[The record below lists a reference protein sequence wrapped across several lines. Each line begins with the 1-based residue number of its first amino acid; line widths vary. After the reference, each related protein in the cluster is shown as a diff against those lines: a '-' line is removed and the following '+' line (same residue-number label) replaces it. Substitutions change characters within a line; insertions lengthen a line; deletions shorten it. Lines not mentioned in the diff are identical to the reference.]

1 MTTQISQQ
9 DQKKFIFLLL
19 FFLLGNF
26 LIGFVEPFIYDYFY
40 IHRYRIFNS
49 RFYIFSDFFRAF
61 IVLGFGFFSAYF
73 IYTKS
78 SKTTFHLIT
87 KYILIIYYVLFI
99 YILSFCVYYSPLSY
113 LSSIIYT
120 KSNYNEWTDIRK
132 YINKQLVIE
141 QTSKG

>member
-1 MTTQISQQ
+1 MTTQENQT
-9 DQKKFIFLLL
+9 KLIFLLF
-19 FFLLGNF
+19 FFLLGN
-26 LIGFVEPFIYDYFY
+26 LLVGFAEPFIYDHFY
-40 IHRYRIFNS
+40 MHRYRIFNS
-49 RFYIFSDFFRAF
+49 RFYIFADFFRAF

-78 SKTTFHLIT
+78 SKTPFHLIT

-99 YILSFCVYYSPLSY
+99 YILSFFVYYSPLSY

-120 KSNYNEWTDIRK
+120 KCNYNEWTDIRK

-141 QTSKG
+141 QSSKG